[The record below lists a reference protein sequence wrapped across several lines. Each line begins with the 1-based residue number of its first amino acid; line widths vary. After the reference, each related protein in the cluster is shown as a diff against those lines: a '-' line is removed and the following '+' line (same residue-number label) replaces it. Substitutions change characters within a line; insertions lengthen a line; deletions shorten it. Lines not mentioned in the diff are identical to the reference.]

1 MKNISYINKIVYF
14 IKYTI
19 WIPKKESNFIG
30 NNMKRLNLIFATDQ
44 NYLFGADGEIPWKCP
59 DDLKYFQRITY
70 EPFKNN
76 VLVMGRKTFES
87 LPKKLEGRIHVV
99 ISKSSRKDKILGA
112 DYTYASIKDFMEDAA
127 FPEFDSIF
135 VIGGA
140 KIIKEVYDNY
150 FATIDCIYYNC
161 VEFKVNTSVYS
172 ETVYLDSSIIENL
185 KRYPCKIKHLPDIT
199 FYKFTLPRHEEYQ
212 YLDLLQECLTK
223 GEQRDTRN
231 AITYSMFNKTISF
244 DLTKG
249 FPLLTTKK
257 VFMRGIFE
265 ELLFFLKGE
274 TDSKILE
281 AKGVSI
287 WKPNTTKEFLAK
299 TGLAYDE
306 GIMGPMYGW
315 QWKHFGAT
323 YGEHEGKGFNQLEY
337 VMDLLQNDPYSRRIL
352 MTTYNPAQ
360 AKQGVLY
367 PCHSIVIQFYCRK
380 VGENSYGVSMNMYQR
395 SVDLACGLP
404 FNIAS
409 NALLLS
415 LICNT
420 LNIKSDKYL
429 YYPDTLNLIL
439 GDIHIYEQ
447 HLEGV
452 KTQLLRVPYKFPKLQ
467 LFNAY
472 GSLEDYKWEDIK
484 ITDYVSH
491 PAIKYEMVA

>member
-1 MKNISYINKIVYF
+1 
-14 IKYTI
+14 
-19 WIPKKESNFIG
+19 
-30 NNMKRLNLIFATDQ
+30 MKRLNLIFATDQ
-44 NYLFGADGEIPWKCP
+44 NGLFGADGNIPWKSP
-59 DDLKYFQRITY
+59 EDLKHFQRITY
-70 EPFKNN
+70 DSFKTN

-87 LPKKLEGRIHVV
+87 LPRKLEGRIHAV
-99 ISKSSRKDKILGA
+99 ISSKKVKGA
-112 DYTYASIKDFMEDAA
+112 DYTYNN
-127 FPEFDSIF
+127 FDSFLQDMNCKEYDDIF

-140 KIIKEVYDNY
+140 SLIKEVYNRYLPLINY
-150 FATIDCIYYNC
+150 IYYSC
-161 VEFKVNTSVYS
+161 IETKVDVSNFS
-172 ETVYLDSSIIENL
+172 ETVYIDSEILSNL
-185 KRYPCKIKHLPDIT
+185 RRYPNKLTCFNGLTCYRFD
-199 FYKFTLPRHEEYQ
+199 LPRHEEYQ
-212 YLDLLQECLTK
+212 YLDLLQECFDNGDK
-223 GEQRDTRN
+223 RNTRN

-244 DLTKG
+244 NLTRG

-281 AKGVSI
+281 SKGVNI
-287 WKPNTTKEFLAK
+287 WKPNTTKEFLSNS
-299 TGLAYDE
+299 GLAYEE

-315 QWKHFGAT
+315 QWKHFGAI
-323 YGEHEGKGFNQLEY
+323 YGEHEGKGFNQIQY
-337 VMDLLQNDPYSRRIL
+337 IMDLLEKDPTSRRIL

-380 VGENSYGVSMNMYQR
+380 SGDNSYAVSMNMYQR

-409 NALLLS
+409 NALLLH

-420 LNIKSDKYL
+420 LSTKGTI

-447 HLEGV
+447 HMEGV
-452 KTQLLRVPYKFPKLQ
+452 KVQLSRIPYVFPKLHI
-467 LFNAY
+467 LNVY
-472 GSLEDYKWEDIK
+472 DSLEDYKWEDIE
-484 ITDYVSH
+484 ISNYLSH
-491 PAIKYEMVA
+491 PSIKYEMVA

>member
-1 MKNISYINKIVYF
+1 M
-14 IKYTI
+14 
-19 WIPKKESNFIG
+19 
-30 NNMKRLNLIFATDQ
+30 RLNLIFATDQ
-44 NYLFGADGEIPWKCP
+44 AYLFGADGKIPWSCP
-59 DDLKYFQRITY
+59 ADLKYFQRITY

-87 LPKKLEGRIHVV
+87 LPRKLEGRIHVV
-99 ISKSSRKDKILGA
+99 ISKSPVKGA
-112 DYTYASIKDFMEDAA
+112 DYVYSGLDTFINDIT
-127 FPEFDSIF
+127 FPEYDNIF

-140 KIIKEVYDNY
+140 NIIREVYNNY
-150 FATIDCIYYNC
+150 LPMIDCVYYNC
-161 VEFKVNTSVYS
+161 IEFKADTSVYS
-172 ETVYLDSSIIENL
+172 ETVYMDSSIIDKL
-185 KRYPCKIKHLPDIT
+185 KQYPYKLKHLSDIT
-199 FYKFTLPRHEEYQ
+199 CYRFDLPKHEEYQ
-212 YLDLLQECLTK
+212 YLNLLKECLDK
-223 GEQRDTRN
+223 GERRDTRN
-231 AITYSMFNKTISF
+231 ATTYSMFNKTISF

-265 ELLFFLKGE
+265 ELSFFLKGQ

-281 AKGVSI
+281 AKGVNI
-287 WKPNTTKEFLAK
+287 WKPNTTKEFLSK

-315 QWKHFGAT
+315 QWKHFGAV
-323 YGEHEGKGFNQLEY
+323 YEDHEDKGFNQLQY
-337 VMDLLQNDPYSRRIL
+337 VMDLLEKDPHSRRIL
-352 MTTYNPAQ
+352 LTTYNPAQ

-415 LICNT
+415 LVCNT
-420 LNIKSDKYL
+420 LNIKSEKYL

-447 HLEGV
+447 HIEDV
-452 KTQLLRVPYKFPKLQ
+452 KIQLNRVPHTFPKLHII
-467 LFNAY
+467 NGY
-472 GSLEDYKWEDIK
+472 TSLEDYKWEDIE
-484 ITDYVSH
+484 ILNYTSH
-491 PAIKYEMVA
+491 PAIKYDMVA